1 MMLCRK
7 DSSPAVGGLAE
18 FRGLLICAR
27 ITILWKQNTIM
38 SHGATGCPNA
48 IPTVGRY
55 AYLIWMIFTTDALL
69 DTIPKA
75 YVVFLH

>member
-1 MMLCRK
+1 MGQSDGYEPYKIRCMMLCRK

-48 IPTVGRY
+48 TFCAPYSRGSLQWVGTH
-55 AYLIWMIFTTDALL
+55 I
-69 DTIPKA
+69 
-75 YVVFLH
+75 